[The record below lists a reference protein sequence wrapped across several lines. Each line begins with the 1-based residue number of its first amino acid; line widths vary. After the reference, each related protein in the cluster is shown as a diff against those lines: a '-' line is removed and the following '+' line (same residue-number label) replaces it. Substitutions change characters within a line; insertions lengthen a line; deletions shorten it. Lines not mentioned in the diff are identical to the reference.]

1 MTKIRIALRIGCK
14 DRIFWTRQNYAQPGY
29 AFGLMPQKTLI
40 PNGLMPSRWSRL
52 TIVLVSI
59 FACAPQTRSETAR
72 PKIGLVLS
80 GGAAR
85 AAAHVGVLKALEE
98 LRVPVDCIA
107 GTSMGGVVGGLYAS
121 GMSPDEIESWFGRV
135 DWRELFSD
143 QAPRYPSPYSTKERD
158 FDLNQNVELSIS
170 AKKGLKFP
178 SGFIAGQNLLVTL
191 RELLLPVREVHDFD
205 QLRIPFRAVATD
217 IETGD
222 KIVLS
227 RGDLVGA
234 LRATMSVPAVF
245 TPYKIGDRLL
255 IDGGVSSNL
264 PIDAAREM
272 GADRIIAVDVHAAL
286 KKESELDTIT
296 AVADQLLEIVTQKD
310 TRAQIATL
318 GAGDLYIYLKMEGA
332 SLSDFDRVAQNIDEG
347 YRETMKRASVLR
359 AFAVSDAEYASFL
372 VRQRLARE
380 NSVQI
385 SFLKMDTPAGPGR
398 HELRRPIPFTPG
410 DPLAFAQLEEPFAGA
425 RRCAAKRSSI
435 SRSSTRMAELGCC
448 SLRGKDARDRTT
460 SISASTSPTARREK
474 PTRTCCFDSHDRIER
489 ARRRVANLC
498 EHRRLDAC
506 VHRMAP
512 ADRA

>member
-1 MTKIRIALRIGCK
+1 
-14 DRIFWTRQNYAQPGY
+14 
-29 AFGLMPQKTLI
+29 
-40 PNGLMPSRWSRL
+40 MPSRWSRL

-143 QAPRYPSPYSTKERD
+143 QAPRYPSLYSTKERD

-318 GAGDLYIYLKMEGA
+318 GAGDLYIYLKMERA

-347 YRETMKRASVLR
+347 YRETMKRASALR

-425 RRCAAKRSSI
+425 ETLRREEVVDFKVINEDGRTGLLLTTRKRRKGPHYFNFGLDFAYSSSGETDANLLFSI
-435 SRSSTRMAELGCC
+435 RMTELNALGAEWRTFASIGDSTRVFTEL
-448 SLRGKDARDRTT
+448 LQPIDRE
-460 SISASTSPTARREK
+460 RRIFLAPGLIFGSE
-474 PTRTCCFDSHDRIER
+474 FIEGE
-489 ARRRVANLC
+489 N
-498 EHRRLDAC
+498 
-506 VHRMAP
+506 
-512 ADRA
+512 